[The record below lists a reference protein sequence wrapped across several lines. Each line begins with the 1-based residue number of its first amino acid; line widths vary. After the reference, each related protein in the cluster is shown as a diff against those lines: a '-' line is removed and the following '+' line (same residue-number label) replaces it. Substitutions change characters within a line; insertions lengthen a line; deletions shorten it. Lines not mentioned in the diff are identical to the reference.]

1 MYRFSFIMSICLC
14 ISSFGQS
21 PKKSVLK
28 SFDQI
33 REEFVDVLLDSTAT
47 WKQFTEVTYP
57 FIDSLCAKITDVSS
71 LGNRLFGQEWGHNM
85 ISLIGEKYAQSKEA
99 GKDVNYDDVSNI
111 FDKLVPAMAKWF
123 YSPDEEGPYI
133 WRDLMYYCHQDS
145 DEPTFGFIT
154 MEVDIPTDVVL
165 EPSLCIYYPDA
176 AESSPIMVFSKYKG
190 NGSIEEDRESQEVV
204 RLENWAPKDSI
215 EEGYPMCAI
224 ADASVVEKMLHYDV
238 VYLEFLSDT
247 SANGDPGELEIARL
261 SLNFFQ
267 QQWNK
272 VVRCH

>member
-1 MYRFSFIMSICLC
+1 MCRFFSIIAICFC
-14 ISSFGQS
+14 FSSFGQT
-21 PKKSVLK
+21 PKKSVSK

-33 REEFVDVLLDSTAT
+33 RQEFVDVLLDSTAT

-57 FIDSLCAKITDVSS
+57 FIDTLCATIIDESS

-85 ISLIGEKYAQSKEA
+85 INLIGEKYAQSKEA

-111 FDKLVPAMAKWF
+111 LDKLGPAMGKWF

-133 WRDLMYYCHQDS
+133 WRDLKYYCHQDS

-154 MEVDIPTDVVL
+154 LEVDIPTDDDP

-204 RLENWAPKDSI
+204 RLENWSPKDSI

-238 VYLEFLSDT
+238 VYLEFLSGT

-261 SLNFFQ
+261 SLNYFQ
-267 QQWNK
+267 QQWNN
-272 VVRCH
+272 VIRRH